1 MVFNGKEKIKI
12 AIRVDASEQIGSGH
26 LMRCLTLA
34 DSLKSRA
41 EIHFIT
47 RKLKGALP
55 ELIAEKGYAAIHELQ
70 SEALEE
76 ALQGY
81 EKWLTVKRSTD
92 AKQTRA
98 VLRELKAVDWLIVD
112 HYALEES
119 WENDMRPYARKI
131 FVIDDLANRRHD
143 CDILLDQNYYKDRD
157 ERYKGLVP
165 EQCQLWLGPAHAILR
180 PEFYEERKRLRQR
193 DGTIRRIL
201 IFFGGSD
208 ADNETSKA
216 MRAVEMLERSDLQVD
231 VVVGKSNPHRMEI
244 EEDCKKHE
252 NWQYH
257 CQIDCMA
264 RLMNEADLAIGAGGT
279 TTWER
284 CYMGLPALV
293 VSVAENQEQ
302 IAKDCAE
309 YGCIVYLGD
318 YRDVSIRKIKEKLIQ
333 FLREPLFVKTLII
346 KNMELG
352 RNNTCMDNWKKL
364 LFI

>member
-1 MVFNGKEKIKI
+1 MVLNGKEKRKI

-34 DSLKSRA
+34 DSIKDRA

-55 ELIAEKGYAAIHELQ
+55 ELIAEKGYAIHELQ
-70 SEALEE
+70 SEAPEE

-92 AKQTRA
+92 AKQSRA
-98 VLRELKAVDWLIVD
+98 VLRELKTVEWLIVD
-112 HYALEES
+112 HYALDES
-119 WENDMRPYARKI
+119 WEKDMRPYASKI

-143 CDILLDQNYYKDRD
+143 CDILLDQNYYKDRN

-165 EQCQLWLGPAHAILR
+165 KQCQLWLGPAHAILR

-208 ADNETSKA
+208 ASNETSKA
-216 MRAVEMLERSDLQVD
+216 MRAVEMLGRSDLQVD
-231 VVVGKSNPHRMEI
+231 VVVGKSNPHRMKI
-244 EEDCKKHE
+244 EEDCKKHA

-257 CQIDCMA
+257 CQIDYMA
-264 RLMNEADLAIGAGGT
+264 RLMNKADLAIGAGGT

-284 CYMGLPALV
+284 CCMGLPAIV

-302 IAKDCAE
+302 IAKDSAE
-309 YGCIVYLGD
+309 YGCIVYLGKSEF
-318 YRDVSIRKIKEKLIQ
+318 VTIKNIEIQLNICLNHSGHVKKLGEKSIRLMK
-333 FLREPLFVKTLII
+333 
-346 KNMELG
+346 
-352 RNNTCMDNWKKL
+352 DNQGSYAL
-364 LFI
+364 LKVR